1 MLYTTFID
9 KVKDRNHSINSTDAG
24 KKSAKSLHCF
34 IIIALHQLNIEGM
47 NLDVRRATHDNY
59 TSNTIFSDANQ
70 KGFPLRSEQE
80 KGALLTTFTQY
91 SIKSISQSN

>member
-1 MLYTTFID
+1 
-9 KVKDRNHSINSTDAG
+9 
-24 KKSAKSLHCF
+24 
-34 IIIALHQLNIEGM
+34 M
-47 NLDVRRATHDNY
+47 NLDVKKNIDDNY
-59 TSNTIFSDANQ
+59 TSNNIFSDANQ

>member
-1 MLYTTFID
+1 
-9 KVKDRNHSINSTDAG
+9 
-24 KKSAKSLHCF
+24 
-34 IIIALHQLNIEGM
+34 M